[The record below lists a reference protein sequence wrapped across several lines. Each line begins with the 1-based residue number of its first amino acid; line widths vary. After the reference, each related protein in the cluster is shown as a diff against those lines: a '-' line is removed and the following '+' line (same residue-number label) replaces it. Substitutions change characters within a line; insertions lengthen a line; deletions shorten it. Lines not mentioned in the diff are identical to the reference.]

1 LGTALFFSCFA
12 ITLRKF
18 RKLDMLPTLL
28 IAGLMVSW
36 ITLIMTYNFIKIPI
50 NEMFLCFIWGGVL
63 SGVVNYI
70 FIYATRYL
78 YASSVTFF
86 MLFEFALGPFWVFIF
101 LNEKVSTNTL
111 YGGLV
116 VMICVF
122 FYSLFEILSSNKKIK
137 KGRINVF

>member
-1 LGTALFFSCFA
+1 
-12 ITLRKF
+12 
-18 RKLDMLPTLL
+18 
-28 IAGLMVSW
+28 
-36 ITLIMTYNFIKIPI
+36 
-50 NEMFLCFIWGGVL
+50 
-63 SGVVNYI
+63 
-70 FIYATRYL
+70 
-78 YASSVTFF
+78 

-101 LNEKVSTNTL
+101 LNEKVSINTI